1 MDILSLFDGCS
12 GWQQAIS
19 NLWIKDYFY
28 FASEIDKFAIQ
39 VTRANFPK
47 TIQIWNI
54 LDVSWYDFKVVD
66 LLLWWSPCTNLSF
79 AWKQKWLVTKENI
92 KITKLEQYLELK
104 EKGFEFEWQSYLFWE
119 YMRILNEIKPKYF
132 LLENVVMSKEWEKV
146 FNEAIW
152 FESVKINS
160 SLLTAQSR
168 KRLYWVWKLQEDWI
182 YSKVEIDQPEDRWIL
197 LKDILEENVDEK
209 YYLDN
214 KYIERIKNRKATQKP
229 LERILWDE
237 SKTPCL
243 TARWAG
249 EDHSG
254 MILYKEPKIVATQIW
269 QSKNFWNSWWNEKGY
284 TIKTNTW
291 HWVIDLENMKI
302 RKLTPTECERLQW
315 VKDWYTASVSNSQRY
330 KMLGNWWTIPVI
342 EHILKTVLLSNK

>member
-1 MDILSLFDGCS
+1 MDILSLFDGMSC
-12 GWQQAIS
+12 GQQALS
-19 NLWIKDYFY
+19 NLCIDVDTYIS
-28 FASEIDKFAIQ
+28 SEIDKFAIQ
-39 VTRANFPK
+39 VTKENFPK

-79 AWKQKWLVTKENI
+79 AWRQKWLVTKENI

-104 EKGFEFEWQSYLFWE
+104 EKWFEFEWQSYLFWE
-119 YMRILNEIKPKYF
+119 YMRILNEVKPKYF

-209 YYLDN
+209 YYLSD
-214 KYIERIKNRKATQKP
+214 KN
-229 LERILWDE
+229 LEHYKRDFWSKWKILENLEEKSPTLISAMW
-237 SKTPCL
+237 TWWWNIPC
-243 TARWAG
+243 
-249 EDHSG
+249 
-254 MILYKEPKIVATQIW
+254 IVATQIW
-269 QSKNFWNSWWNEKGY
+269 QSKNFWNSWWSEKWY

-291 HWVIDLENMKI
+291 HWCIDLNTMKI

-342 EHILKTVLLSNK
+342 EHILKTILFPK